1 MLPYTRPVPTNHLPD
16 ERRTTS
22 TWAAIGV
29 ALVFLIALNLRPALT
44 SVGPLLPQIGRDESL
59 SEATQGLLG
68 SLPLLAFA
76 AVSPLVH
83 HMSRRLG
90 MERSI
95 LLALLV
101 LAGGIVAR
109 SYTGHAGLWVGT
121 VVIGSAIAVGNVL
134 VPTLVKRDYSSGI
147 SRATGIY
154 SACITVGAAVAS
166 AVAVPMADG
175 VGWRGA
181 LAFWAIPVVAVAV
194 VWAPRAFR
202 SRPWSGTAASH
213 PAGASTSVWRQPTAW
228 LVTAFMG
235 LQSTSFYVLVTWL
248 PTIGVSAGLSERQAG
263 WHLFAFQIVGI
274 FSALTIPR
282 LMRNP
287 ESQVAAG
294 VVSSA
299 PLLAGTLGLLLLP
312 QFALLWAIVAGVG
325 SGASLVVALSLISL
339 RGRTTHE
346 TTQLS
351 GMAQSLGYLFAAL
364 GPVLAGFL
372 AQLTESWQ
380 APLLFVC
387 LLTAAQ
393 VAISFPAG
401 RPRAHA

>member
-1 MLPYTRPVPTNHLPD
+1 MPTNQLPD
-16 ERRTTS
+16 ERRATS

-29 ALVFLIALNLRPALT
+29 ALVFLIALNLRPPLT

-59 SEATQGLLG
+59 SEAMQGLLG

-83 HMSRRLG
+83 HVSRRFG

-101 LAGGIVAR
+101 LAVGIFAR
-109 SYTGHAGLWVGT
+109 SFTGHVGLWVGT

-154 SACITVGAAVAS
+154 SACITVGAAIAS

-175 VGWRGA
+175 TTWRGA

-202 SRPWSGTAASH
+202 SPPQSATAA
-213 PAGASTSVWRQPTAW
+213 PQRAAATPTSVWRQPTAW

-248 PTIGVSAGLSERQAG
+248 PTIGIAAGQTERQAG
-263 WHLFAFQIVGI
+263 WQLFAFQIVGI
-274 FSALTIPR
+274 FSALVIPR

-287 ESQVAAG
+287 DSQVAAG
-294 VVSSA
+294 VASSA

-312 QFALLWAIVAGVG
+312 QFAALWAIVAGLG

-339 RGRTTHE
+339 RGRGTHE
-346 TTQLS
+346 TTRLS

-372 AQLTESWQ
+372 AQVTASWQ
-380 APLLFVC
+380 APLVFVC
-387 LLTAAQ
+387 LLTATQLA
-393 VAISFPAG
+393 VSFPAG
-401 RPRAHA
+401 RPRAHG